1 MAKEKLDKRKPSTE
15 RERNRDTVVWFG
27 CFMRWHDRIDLGQK
41 AIKMHRLHF
50 QLCLSFDWHRFRL
63 NGFSIPFESIHFDV
77 TFSVS
82 KTRTNLNN
90 VNN

>member
-1 MAKEKLDKRKPSTE
+1 MDERKPSTQTQAHTQ
-15 RERNRDTVVWFG
+15 RERDTVVWFG
-27 CFMRWHDRIDLGQK
+27 CFMRWHGRIDLGQK

-82 KTRTNLNN
+82 KTRANLNN
-90 VNN
+90 VNK